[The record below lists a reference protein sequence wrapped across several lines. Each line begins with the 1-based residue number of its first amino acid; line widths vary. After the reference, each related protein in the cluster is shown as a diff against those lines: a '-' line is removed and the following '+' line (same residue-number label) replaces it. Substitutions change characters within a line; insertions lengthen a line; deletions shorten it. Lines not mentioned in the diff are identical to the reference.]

1 MSRFEGRIRD
11 GGSSHM
17 FECVFLGLALPP
29 CRYASHHG
37 MKKSASTRIGW
48 LLVLLFSLQV

>member
-29 CRYASHHG
+29 CRYASDHG
-37 MKKSASTRIGW
+37 MKKSARTRMGW
-48 LLVLLFSLQV
+48 LLVLLVSLQV